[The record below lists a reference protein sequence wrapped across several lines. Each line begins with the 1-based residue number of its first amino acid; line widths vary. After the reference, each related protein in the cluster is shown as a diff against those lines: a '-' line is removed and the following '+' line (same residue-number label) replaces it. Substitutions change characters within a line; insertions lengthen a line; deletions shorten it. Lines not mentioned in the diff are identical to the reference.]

1 MKYFKNR
8 LLFNIYYFLFW
19 VAYFVFAR
27 LFFLV
32 YYFERTQELDILTIL
47 KTFLYG
53 LQLDI
58 SFTAYIAFIPFL
70 LIIFSTFI
78 NPKVIVKIIKWY
90 TIPILVFI
98 NLMLMI
104 DAGLYQAWG
113 VRLDTSLLPY
123 LNTPLLMVSTVSTI
137 HLIVGVFT
145 WWFISFVFI
154 KIYQKIHQKNNEKL
168 NFGSWLEIPIF
179 LLITAALIIPVRGGL
194 QTIPVNQ
201 SNVYFSDKMYANH
214 AAINFMWNFFNSLTH
229 ETDGK
234 NPYTYFDDET
244 TKNIITKTRNKLLYA
259 NNTEAILTTTKPNVI
274 LILWESLPAKIVG
287 SLGGESNVTPNL
299 NQLSK
304 EGILF
309 TNFYGNGDRTDK
321 AIPAILSGYYP
332 LPVKRIMRM
341 PNKTRSLPMLPK
353 KMEELGY
360 ETAFYYG
367 GDLNF
372 GNMNTYLR
380 NAGITNFV
388 DGSEFDKKDWN
399 SKWGAYDDVF
409 LKRLA
414 KDLTKKH
421 EKPFFNIALTLTSH
435 EPYEIKGD
443 YVFGND
449 TEDNKFRSAH
459 HFTDKA
465 IGDFITFAKTQDWYK
480 NTLIVIMADHG
491 HTSPKHKGPYFSPKK
506 FRIPML
512 WLGGAVN
519 KNIKE
524 INTIASQVD
533 FPYTLLDL
541 LNADN
546 KDFIFSKNIF
556 NSSDEQF
563 AHYTFNKGFGTL
575 TKNGLFLYDYTSKK
589 AILKTGK
596 NTEKLDSLGKAITQ
610 NSYADFLKR
619 K

>member
-1 MKYFKNR
+1 M
-8 LLFNIYYFLFW
+8 
-19 VAYFVFAR
+19 VYFVFAR

-32 YYFERTQELDILTIL
+32 YYFERTKELDFYTII

-58 SFTAYIAFIPFL
+58 SFTAYISFIPFL
-70 LIIFSTFI
+70 LVIFSTFI
-78 NPKVIVKIIKWY
+78 NPKIIVKVIRWY
-90 TIPILVFI
+90 TIPVLIFI
-98 NLMLMI
+98 SLMLMI

-113 VRLDTSLLPY
+113 IRIDTSLLAY
-123 LNTPLLMVSTVSTI
+123 LNTPQLMVSSASTFQ
-137 HLIVGVFT
+137 LVFGVFA
-145 WWFISFVFI
+145 WWLITFLFI
-154 KIYQKIHQKNNEKL
+154 KLYNKIHKRNNEKL

-179 LLITAALIIPVRGGL
+179 LLITATLIIPVRGGF

-201 SNVYFSDKMYANH
+201 SNVYFSDKMFANH
-214 AAINFMWNFFNSLTH
+214 AAINFIWNFFNTLTF

-234 NPYTYFDDET
+234 NPYKYFDDET
-244 TKNIITKTRNKLLYA
+244 AISIINKTRNKLLYS
-259 NNTEAILTTTKPNVI
+259 NSNDSILMTSRPNVI
-274 LILWESLPAKIVG
+274 LIIWESLSAKVVG

-299 NQLSK
+299 NSLSK
-304 EGILF
+304 EGVLF
-309 TNFYGNGDRTDK
+309 TNFYANGDRTDK
-321 AIPAILSGYYP
+321 GIPAILSGYYP
-332 LPVKRIMRM
+332 LPFKRIMRM

-353 KMEELGY
+353 KMIDLGY
-360 ETAFYYG
+360 KTSFYYG

-372 GNMNTYLR
+372 GNMNTYIR
-380 NAGITNFV
+380 NAGITDII

-409 LKRLA
+409 MKRFA
-414 KDLTKKH
+414 KDLSIKQG
-421 EKPFFNIALTLTSH
+421 KPFFKIALTLTSH
-435 EPYEIKGD
+435 EPYEIKGE

-459 HFTDKA
+459 HYTDQV
-465 IGDFITFAKTQDWYK
+465 IGDFIAFAKQQDWYK

-491 HTSPKHKGPYFSPKK
+491 HSSPKHKAPYFSPKK

-519 KNIKE
+519 KNVKE

-541 LNADN
+541 LKADN

-556 NSSDEQF
+556 NTSDEQF

-575 TKNGLFLYDYTSKK
+575 TKNGLFLYDYTSEKP
-589 AILKTGK
+589 ILETGK
-596 NTEKLDSLGKAITQ
+596 NTTKLDSLGKAITQ
-610 NSYADFLKR
+610 NSYSDFLKR

>member
-1 MKYFKNR
+1 VKYFKNR
-8 LLFNIYYFLFW
+8 LLFSIYYFLFW
-19 VAYFVFAR
+19 IVYFVFAR

-32 YYFERTQELDILTIL
+32 YYFERTKELDFYTIL

-53 LQLDI
+53 VQLDT
-58 SFTAYIAFIPFL
+58 SFTAYISFIPFL
-70 LIIFSTFI
+70 LLIFSTFI
-78 NPKVIVKIIKWY
+78 NPKIIVKVIKWY
-90 TIPILVFI
+90 TIPVLIFI
-98 NLMLMI
+98 SLMLMI

-113 VRLDTSLLPY
+113 IRLDSSLLAY
-123 LNTPLLMVSTVSTI
+123 LNTPQLMVSSASTFQ
-137 HLIVGVFT
+137 LGFGVFA
-145 WWFISFVFI
+145 WWLITFLFI
-154 KIYQKIHQKNNEKL
+154 KLYNKIHQKNNEKL

-179 LLITAALIIPVRGGL
+179 LLITAALIIPVRGGF

-201 SNVYFSDKMYANH
+201 SNVYFSDKMFANH
-214 AAINFMWNFFNSLTH
+214 AAVNFIWNFFNTLTF

-234 NPYTYFDDET
+234 NPYKYFDDET
-244 TKNIITKTRNKLLYA
+244 AINIITKTRNKLLYS
-259 NNTEAILTTTKPNVI
+259 NRTDSILTTSKPNVI
-274 LILWESLPAKIVG
+274 LILWESLSAKVVG
-287 SLGGESNVTPNL
+287 SLGGEPNVTPNL
-299 NQLSK
+299 NSLSK

-309 TNFYGNGDRTDK
+309 TNFYANGDRTDK
-321 AIPAILSGYYP
+321 GIPAILSGYYP
-332 LPVKRIMRM
+332 LPFKRIMRM

-353 KMEELGY
+353 KMIDVGY
-360 ETAFYYG
+360 KTSFYYG

-372 GNMNTYLR
+372 GNMNTYIR
-380 NAGITNFV
+380 NAGITDII

-409 LKRLA
+409 MKRFA
-414 KDLTKKH
+414 KDLSTKQS
-421 EKPFFNIALTLTSH
+421 EPFFKIALTLTSH
-435 EPYEIKGD
+435 EPYEIKGE

-459 HFTDKA
+459 HYTDQV
-465 IGDFITFAKTQDWYK
+465 IGDFIKFAKQQDWYK

-491 HTSPKHKGPYFSPKK
+491 HSSPKHKGPYFSPKK

-541 LNADN
+541 LKADN

-556 NSSDEQF
+556 NTSDEQF

-589 AILKTGK
+589 PILETGK
-596 NTEKLDSLGKAITQ
+596 NTTKLDSLGKAITQ
-610 NSYADFLKR
+610 NSYSDFLKR